1 MDEKEKAPMEKMP
14 ACIPFFAHENSMMH
28 YNRVNRRMMIIII
41 TVCISFVLTIFVF
54 VHNYT
59 RREKEWIALFANITQ
74 GTEVHPDGL
83 YEFPDAGT
91 HP

>member
-1 MDEKEKAPMEKMP
+1 MDEKNNP

-41 TVCISFVLTIFVF
+41 TVCISFVLTIAVF
-54 VHNYT
+54 VSNYT
-59 RREKEWIALFANITQ
+59 KREKEWIALFANMNPQ
-74 GTEVHPDGL
+74 TEVRQDGVHE
-83 YEFPDAGT
+83 YPDAAS

>member
-1 MDEKEKAPMEKMP
+1 MDEKVKAPEKAP

-41 TVCISFVLTIFVF
+41 TVCISFVITISVF

-59 RREKEWIALFANITQ
+59 QREKEWIALFANITQ

>member
-1 MDEKEKAPMEKMP
+1 MEDVKKTEEKAP

-41 TVCISFVLTIFVF
+41 TVCISFVLTISVF

-59 RREKEWIALFANITQ
+59 KREKEWIALFASIYPQ
-74 GTEVHPDGL
+74 TEVQQDGVHE
-83 YEFPDAGT
+83 YPNAASY
-91 HP
+91 P

>member
-1 MDEKEKAPMEKMP
+1 MDENKEKVP

-41 TVCISFVLTIFVF
+41 TVCISFVITISVF

-59 RREKEWIALFANITQ
+59 RREKEWIDLFASITQ
-74 GTEVHPDGL
+74 GEVHQDGVYQL
-83 YEFPDAGT
+83 PDAGT